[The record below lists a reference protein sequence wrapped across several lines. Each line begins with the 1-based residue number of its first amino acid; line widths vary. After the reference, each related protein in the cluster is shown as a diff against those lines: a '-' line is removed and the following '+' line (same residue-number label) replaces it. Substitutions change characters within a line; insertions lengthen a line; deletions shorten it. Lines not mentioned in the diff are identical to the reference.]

1 MCEVDQGKQVRLVCC
16 EALEKFRTA
25 ADARP
30 KVQKRKKKLLL
41 MVSVGVGVGV
51 GVVVAWLACVGLC
64 GASDVPCGQR
74 SNAELVLDTST
85 GQRTCVCV
93 ANHVCSLVGPSGAKA
108 YCGAGTINI
117 GDAHQPRDRS
127 VSSKHVGTPEHSLP
141 SSSFITQFT
150 HTEREAE
157 REVERE
163 RDTHTHTHR
172 HRRALGS
179 SLTLSSL
186 TPSQNTKPVPT
197 VPMRE
202 SGSIGI
208 CRGICAAYDCGFS
221 PTIREQ
227 LGQAAP

>member
-117 GDAHQPRDRS
+117 GECRA
-127 VSSKHVGTPEHSLP
+127 
-141 SSSFITQFT
+141 
-150 HTEREAE
+150 EATVAA
-157 REVERE
+157 VERRGEELHRDAKVSPESVEGGGAARTVGGGE
-163 RDTHTHTHR
+163 RDGASR
-172 HRRALGS
+172 
-179 SLTLSSL
+179 
-186 TPSQNTKPVPT
+186 
-197 VPMRE
+197 
-202 SGSIGI
+202 
-208 CRGICAAYDCGFS
+208 
-221 PTIREQ
+221 
-227 LGQAAP
+227 